1 MFVDFYG
8 FTLEHDE
15 SVFIPTTI
23 TKFAAQK
30 ILVDGKK
37 VLDLGCGIAFTCY
50 ILRKEWCRFCNCCR
64 CLR

>member
-37 VLDLGCGIAFTCY
+37 VLDLGCGMSTCY

>member
-37 VLDLGCGIAFTCY
+37 VLDLGCGIGHLLYTTQRMVP
-50 ILRKEWCRFCNCCR
+50 IL
-64 CLR
+64 